1 MFPDAHL
8 FNFRS
13 ACDFPEFHNFSAP
26 DKKLLTKRPKRRKPG
41 NGRPSVRKA
50 KPAAKKPGQIP
61 ETFLA
66 KAVAGPEGGVVLIPR
81 GEDFQYAL
89 VSGKKDGAPKLRN
102 GYLAIV
108 RYAGTRPSGG
118 KEAVPVASVEKIIGR
133 AGEFETEKKAIEYK
147 HSLPGKFPETVL
159 KHAGELS
166 RRRPSDS
173 ADGRVDL
180 RKKTIFTIDGD
191 DAKDYD
197 DAVGI
202 VKRGSGFTL
211 WVCIADV
218 SHYVKEGS
226 PLDVEALKRGTSV
239 YLDTRVIPM
248 LPEALS
254 NDLCSLVPNKG
265 RLTKTVEMEFSRDG
279 TLEDF
284 HIYNSIIKSA
294 ARLTYSQV
302 TAFLE
307 DGKGA
312 KLSPEIKESL
322 SMMKNLYGK
331 MKKRSLEGGELD
343 FDLPEPELVRNS
355 LGVVQDVRN
364 AQRGVANMII
374 EQFMIA
380 ANRAV
385 GSRLCDGEG
394 WGVYRVHE
402 PPTSESLSDLSAE
415 LGKLGYKASIER
427 RLAGK
432 AIQKL
437 LADFR
442 DKKQEGAV
450 KMMVLKS
457 LQRAVYST
465 REVGHFGLGIERYSH
480 FTSPIRRYPDII
492 AHRMVDRLSCKG
504 RSGYARGPLD
514 NLCEM
519 ASVLER
525 KAEKAER
532 ETVGLETANFMKTLT
547 GRKFT
552 GKVISILPFGMF
564 LELKEICAEGFVPR
578 ERMKRGGRRKW
589 FNLGDELKLRVVG
602 ADLEKR
608 RTIMET
614 V

>member
-1 MFPDAHL
+1 MKHSTRR
-8 FNFRS
+8 N
-13 ACDFPEFHNFSAP
+13 
-26 DKKLLTKRPKRRKPG
+26 KRG
-41 NGRPSVRKA
+41 SGRPPARKA
-50 KPAAKKPGQIP
+50 KTAAKKTTQIP

-66 KAVAGPEGGVVLIPR
+66 KAVAGPEGDMVLVPR
-81 GEDFQYAL
+81 GEDFQHAL
-89 VSGKKDGAPKLRN
+89 VSGKSHGAPKLRN

-108 RYAGTRPSGG
+108 KYEGTRSNGS
-118 KEAVPVASVEKIIGR
+118 KNAVPVASVEKIIGR
-133 AGEFETEKKAIEYK
+133 AGEYETEKKAIEYK
-147 HSLPGKFPETVL
+147 YSLPGKFPEMVL
-159 KHAGELS
+159 NDARDLS
-166 RRRPSDS
+166 GRHPSDS

-197 DAVGI
+197 DAVG
-202 VKRGSGFTL
+202 VEKRGLGFTL

-226 PLDVEALKRGTSV
+226 ALDKEALKRGTSV
-239 YLDTRVIPM
+239 YLDNRVIPM

-254 NDLCSLVPNKG
+254 NDLCSLVPNKD

-279 TLEDF
+279 ALENF
-284 HIYNSIIKSA
+284 HIYNSIIQSA

-307 DGKGA
+307 DGKSE

-322 SMMKNLYGK
+322 KMMEDLYGK

-343 FDLPEPELVRNS
+343 FDLPEPELIRNS
-355 LGVVQDVRN
+355 LGVVEDVRN

-374 EQFMIA
+374 EQFMIS

-394 WGVYRVHE
+394 CGVYRIHE
-402 PPTSESLSDLSAE
+402 PPTPDSLLDLSTE
-415 LGKLGYKASIER
+415 LGKLGYKTNIER
-427 RLAGK
+427 RSAGK

-437 LADFR
+437 LNDFKG
-442 DKKQEGAV
+442 KKQEGAV

-492 AHRMVDRLSCKG
+492 AHRMVDRLSNG
-504 RSGYARGPLD
+504 RSGYVRDSLD
-514 NLCEM
+514 GLCER

-532 ETVGLETANFMKTLT
+532 ETIGLETANFMKTLT

-564 LELKEICAEGFVPR
+564 VELKEICSEGFVPR

-589 FNLGDELKLRVVG
+589 FNLGDELNLRVVG